1 MTQPTSTGRG
11 STRRAVVSAA
21 GAAGLAAA
29 LAACGSDDSGSD
41 KQGGGSVQD
50 SGSGQPSQ
58 GGQSGAD
65 TGANDAGGGG
75 GSGGGGGMELAKTS
89 QIPEG
94 GGMVFKDH
102 KVVVTQP
109 KAGEFK
115 AFSSV
120 CTHAGCSVG
129 DVAGGTINCPCHKS
143 KFDITDG
150 SVKGGP
156 ATKPLPGA
164 QIKVQGSSIWM
175 A

>member
-1 MTQPTSTGRG
+1 MTQSAIPGQGT
-11 STRRAVVSAA
+11 TRRAVVTAA
-21 GAAGLAAA
+21 GAAGLAAT
-29 LAACGSDDSGSD
+29 LAACGKDDD
-41 KQGGGSVQD
+41 
-50 SGSGQPSQ
+50 
-58 GGQSGAD
+58 
-65 TGANDAGGGG
+65 G
-75 GSGGGGGMELAKTS
+75 GSGGGSADSAQDAGGSQPSQSASQSAEGGQSGGGDGMELAKTS

-109 KAGEFK
+109 KAGDFK
-115 AFSSV
+115 AFSSI
-120 CTHAGCSVG
+120 CTHQGCSVG
-129 DVAGGTINCPCHKS
+129 DVSGGTINCPCHQS

-156 ATKPLPGA
+156 AQKPLPGA

>member
-1 MTQPTSTGRG
+1 MTQSAIPGRG
-11 STRRAVVSAA
+11 TTRRAVVAAA
-21 GAAGLAAA
+21 GAAGLAAT
-29 LAACGSDDSGSD
+29 LAACGKDDD
-41 KQGGGSVQD
+41 
-50 SGSGQPSQ
+50 
-58 GGQSGAD
+58 
-65 TGANDAGGGG
+65 G
-75 GSGGGGGMELAKTS
+75 GSGGSADSAQDAGGSPPSQDTSQSASPSAEGGQSGGGMELAKTS

-109 KAGEFK
+109 KAGDFK
-115 AFSSV
+115 AFSSI
-120 CTHAGCSVG
+120 CTHQGCSVG
-129 DVAGGTINCPCHKS
+129 EVSDGTINCPCHQS

-156 ATKPLPGA
+156 ARKPLPGA

>member
-1 MTQPTSTGRG
+1 MTQPAITGRG

-29 LAACGSDDSGSD
+29 LTACGSDDGGSD
-41 KQGGGSVQD
+41 KQDGGSAQD
-50 SGSGQPSQ
+50 AGAGQPSQ
-58 GGQSGAD
+58 GGKSGAGD
-65 TGANDAGGGG
+65 SGGAD

-129 DVAGGTINCPCHKS
+129 DVTGGTINCPCHQS

-164 QIKVQGSSIWM
+164 QIKVEGSSIRM
-175 A
+175 S

>member
-1 MTQPTSTGRG
+1 MTQSAIPGQGT
-11 STRRAVVSAA
+11 TRRAVVTAA
-21 GAAGLAAA
+21 GAAGLAAT
-29 LAACGSDDSGSD
+29 LAACGKDDD
-41 KQGGGSVQD
+41 
-50 SGSGQPSQ
+50 
-58 GGQSGAD
+58 
-65 TGANDAGGGG
+65 G
-75 GSGGGGGMELAKTS
+75 GSGGGSADSAQNAGSSQPSQGAEAGQSGGAEGGKSGGGDGMELAKTS

-109 KAGEFK
+109 KAGDFK
-115 AFSSV
+115 AFSSI
-120 CTHAGCSVG
+120 CTHQGCSVG
-129 DVAGGTINCPCHKS
+129 DVSGGTINCPCHQS

-156 ATKPLPGA
+156 AQKPLPGA

>member
-1 MTQPTSTGRG
+1 MTQSAINGQGT
-11 STRRAVVSAA
+11 TRRAVVTAA
-21 GAAGLAAA
+21 GVAGLAAT
-29 LAACGSDDSGSD
+29 LAACGKDD
-41 KQGGGSVQD
+41 GGD
-50 SGSGQPSQ
+50 SGSGSAGSAQDTGAAQPSQ
-58 GGQSGAD
+58 GASQSAESGQSG
-65 TGANDAGGGG
+65 GGD
-75 GSGGGGGMELAKTS
+75 GMELAKTS

-115 AFSSV
+115 AFSSI
-120 CTHAGCSVG
+120 CTHQGCSVG
-129 DVAGGTINCPCHKS
+129 DVTGGTINCPCHQS

-156 ATKPLPGA
+156 AQKPLPGA

>member
-1 MTQPTSTGRG
+1 MTQSAIPGQGT
-11 STRRAVVSAA
+11 TRRAVVTAA
-21 GAAGLAAA
+21 GAAGLAAT
-29 LAACGSDDSGSD
+29 LAACGKDDD
-41 KQGGGSVQD
+41 
-50 SGSGQPSQ
+50 
-58 GGQSGAD
+58 
-65 TGANDAGGGG
+65 G
-75 GSGGGGGMELAKTS
+75 GSGGGGADSAQDAGGAQPSQSASQSAEGGQSGGGDGMELAKTS

-109 KAGEFK
+109 KAGDFK
-115 AFSSV
+115 AFSSI
-120 CTHAGCSVG
+120 CTHQGCSVG
-129 DVAGGTINCPCHKS
+129 DVSGGTINCPCHQS

-156 ATKPLPGA
+156 AQKPLPGA

>member
-1 MTQPTSTGRG
+1 MTQSAIPGQGT
-11 STRRAVVSAA
+11 TRRAVVTAA
-21 GAAGLAAA
+21 GAAGLAAT
-29 LAACGSDDSGSD
+29 LAACGKDDDGGS
-41 KQGGGSVQD
+41 GGGGADSAQD
-50 SGSGQPSQ
+50 AGGAQPSQ
-58 GGQSGAD
+58 SASQSAEGGGQ
-65 TGANDAGGGG
+65 
-75 GSGGGGGMELAKTS
+75 SGGGGGMELAKTS

-109 KAGEFK
+109 KAGDFK
-115 AFSSV
+115 AFSSI
-120 CTHAGCSVG
+120 CTHQGCSVG
-129 DVAGGTINCPCHKS
+129 DVSGGTINCPCHQS

-156 ATKPLPGA
+156 AQKPLPGA

>member
-1 MTQPTSTGRG
+1 MTQSAFTGQG
-11 STRRAVVSAA
+11 TTRRAVVTAA

-29 LAACGSDDSGSD
+29 LAACGKDDD
-41 KQGGGSVQD
+41 GGGSD
-50 SGSGQPSQ
+50 SGNAGSAQDAGGSQPSQ
-58 GGQSGAD
+58 SAEGGQS
-65 TGANDAGGGG
+65 AGGE
-75 GSGGGGGMELAKTS
+75 GMELAKTS

-115 AFSSV
+115 AFSSI
-120 CTHAGCSVG
+120 CTHQGCSVG
-129 DVAGGTINCPCHKS
+129 DVTGGTINCPCHQS

-156 ATKPLPGA
+156 AQKPLPGA

>member
-1 MTQPTSTGRG
+1 MTQSAIPGQG
-11 STRRAVVSAA
+11 ATRRAVVTAA
-21 GAAGLAAA
+21 GAAGLAAT
-29 LAACGSDDSGSD
+29 LAACGKDDD
-41 KQGGGSVQD
+41 
-50 SGSGQPSQ
+50 
-58 GGQSGAD
+58 
-65 TGANDAGGGG
+65 G
-75 GSGGGGGMELAKTS
+75 GSGGGADSAQDAGGAQPSQSASQSAEGGGQSGGGDGMELAKTS

-109 KAGEFK
+109 KAGDFK
-115 AFSSV
+115 AFSSI
-120 CTHAGCSVG
+120 CTHQGCSVG
-129 DVAGGTINCPCHKS
+129 DVSGGTINCPCHQS

-156 ATKPLPGA
+156 AQKPLPGA

>member
-1 MTQPTSTGRG
+1 MTQSAIPGQGT
-11 STRRAVVSAA
+11 TRRAVVTAA
-21 GAAGLAAA
+21 GAAGLAAT
-29 LAACGSDDSGSD
+29 LAACGKDD
-41 KQGGGSVQD
+41 
-50 SGSGQPSQ
+50 
-58 GGQSGAD
+58 
-65 TGANDAGGGG
+65 G
-75 GSGGGGGMELAKTS
+75 GSGGGADSAQDAGGAQPSQSASQSAEGGGQSGGGDGMELAKTS

-109 KAGEFK
+109 KAGDFK
-115 AFSSV
+115 AFSSI
-120 CTHAGCSVG
+120 CTHQGCSVG
-129 DVAGGTINCPCHKS
+129 DVSGGTINCPCHQS

-156 ATKPLPGA
+156 AQKPLPGA

>member
-1 MTQPTSTGRG
+1 MTQSAIPGQGT
-11 STRRAVVSAA
+11 TRRAVVTAA
-21 GAAGLAAA
+21 GAAGLAAT
-29 LAACGSDDSGSD
+29 LAACGKDDDGGS
-41 KQGGGSVQD
+41 GGGSADSAQD
-50 SGSGQPSQ
+50 AGGSQPSQ
-58 GGQSGAD
+58 SASQGAEGGQ
-65 TGANDAGGGG
+65 
-75 GSGGGGGMELAKTS
+75 SGGGGGMELAKTS

-109 KAGEFK
+109 KAGDFK
-115 AFSSV
+115 AFSSI
-120 CTHAGCSVG
+120 CTHQGCSVG
-129 DVAGGTINCPCHKS
+129 DVSGGTINCPCHQS

-156 ATKPLPGA
+156 AQKPLPGA

>member
-1 MTQPTSTGRG
+1 MTQPATTGRG
-11 STRRAVVSAA
+11 TTRRAVVSAA

-29 LAACGSDDSGSD
+29 LTACGSDDSGSD
-41 KQGGGSVQD
+41 EGGADSAQDAGSAQQSQSAEAGP
-50 SGSGQPSQ
+50 SGSG
-58 GGQSGAD
+58 
-65 TGANDAGGGG
+65 DAGQ
-75 GSGGGGGMELAKTS
+75 SGGGGGTELAKTS

-109 KAGEFK
+109 SAGEFK

-120 CTHAGCSVG
+120 CTHRGCSVG
-129 DVAGGTINCPCHKS
+129 DVSGGTINCPCHKS

-156 ATKPLPGA
+156 ALKPLPGA
-164 QIKVQGSSIWM
+164 QIKVQGSSIRM

>member
-1 MTQPTSTGRG
+1 MTQSAITGQDT
-11 STRRAVVSAA
+11 TRRAVVTAA
-21 GAAGLAAA
+21 GAAGLAAT
-29 LAACGSDDSGSD
+29 LAACGKDDN
-41 KQGGGSVQD
+41 GGGSDSDNAGSAQD
-50 SGSGQPSQ
+50 AGGSQPSQ
-58 GGQSGAD
+58 SAEGGGQS
-65 TGANDAGGGG
+65 AGGD
-75 GSGGGGGMELAKTS
+75 GMELAKTS

-109 KAGEFK
+109 TAGEFK
-115 AFSSV
+115 AFSSI
-120 CTHAGCSVG
+120 CTHQGCSVG
-129 DVAGGTINCPCHKS
+129 DVTGGTINCPCHQS

-156 ATKPLPGA
+156 AQKPLPGA

>member
-1 MTQPTSTGRG
+1 MTQSAIPGQGT
-11 STRRAVVSAA
+11 TRRAVVTAA
-21 GAAGLAAA
+21 GAAGLAAT
-29 LAACGSDDSGSD
+29 LAACGKDDD
-41 KQGGGSVQD
+41 
-50 SGSGQPSQ
+50 
-58 GGQSGAD
+58 
-65 TGANDAGGGG
+65 G
-75 GSGGGGGMELAKTS
+75 GSGGGSADSAQDTGGSQPSQGASQSAEGGQPGGGDGMELAKTS

-109 KAGEFK
+109 KAGDFK
-115 AFSSV
+115 AFSSI
-120 CTHAGCSVG
+120 CTHQGCSVG
-129 DVAGGTINCPCHKS
+129 DVSGGTINCPCHQS

-156 ATKPLPGA
+156 AQKPLPGA

>member
-1 MTQPTSTGRG
+1 MTQPETTGWG
-11 STRRAVVSAA
+11 PTRRAVVSAA

-29 LAACGSDDSGSD
+29 LTACGKDDGSAS
-41 KQGGGSVQD
+41 GGSQNAGSAQESAGAGK
-50 SGSGQPSQ
+50 SGEAGA
-58 GGQSGAD
+58 GG
-65 TGANDAGGGG
+65 DAG
-75 GSGGGGGMELAKTS
+75 GGGGGMELAKTS

-109 KAGEFK
+109 SSGEFK
-115 AFSSV
+115 AFSSI
-120 CTHAGCSVG
+120 CTHQGCSVG
-129 DVAGGTINCPCHKS
+129 DVSHGTINCPCPQS
-143 KFDITDG
+143 NFDIGDG

-164 QIKVQGSSIWM
+164 KIKVEGTSIKM

>member
-1 MTQPTSTGRG
+1 MTQPAITGRG

-29 LAACGSDDSGSD
+29 LTACGSDDGGSD
-41 KQGGGSVQD
+41 QQGGGSAQD
-50 SGSGQPSQ
+50 AGAGQPSQ
-58 GGQSGAD
+58 GGGSDAGDSSGTGGAD
-65 TGANDAGGGG
+65 GD
-75 GSGGGGGMELAKTS
+75 SGGDGMELAKTS

-94 GGMVFKDH
+94 GGMIFKDH

-129 DVAGGTINCPCHKS
+129 DVTGGTINCPCHQS

-156 ATKPLPGA
+156 ATKALPGA

>member
-1 MTQPTSTGRG
+1 MTQSAIPGQGT
-11 STRRAVVSAA
+11 TRRAVVTAA
-21 GAAGLAAA
+21 GAAGLAAT
-29 LAACGSDDSGSD
+29 LAACGKDDD
-41 KQGGGSVQD
+41 
-50 SGSGQPSQ
+50 
-58 GGQSGAD
+58 
-65 TGANDAGGGG
+65 G
-75 GSGGGGGMELAKTS
+75 GSGGGADSAQDAGGSQPSQSASQSAEGGQSGGGDGMELAKTS

-115 AFSSV
+115 AFSSI
-120 CTHAGCSVG
+120 CTHQGCSVG
-129 DVAGGTINCPCHKS
+129 DVSGGTINCPCHQS

-156 ATKPLPGA
+156 AQKPLPGA